1 MIIGIKSILVQS
13 WRKILML
20 MVTDISV
27 QCLHKT
33 WITLLE
39 NKQITWALIIAP
51 QIGEGG
57 GWGVSCKAQIR
68 KKEKKYILLLSI
80 DTPGFEKLT
89 MALKIYKK
97 RRKDQSHFFQRH

>member
-39 NKQITWALIIAP
+39 NKQITWAIIIAP

-57 GWGVSCKAQIR
+57 GGLGGKLQGSD
-68 KKEKKYILLLSI
+68 KKER
-80 DTPGFEKLT
+80 E
-89 MALKIYKK
+89 KIYTITKY
-97 RRKDQSHFFQRH
+97 